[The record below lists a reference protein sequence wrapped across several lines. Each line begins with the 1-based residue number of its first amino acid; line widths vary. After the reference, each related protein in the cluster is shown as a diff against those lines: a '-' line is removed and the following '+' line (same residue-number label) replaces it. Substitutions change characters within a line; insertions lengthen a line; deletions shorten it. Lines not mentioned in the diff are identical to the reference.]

1 MRIASLYSGGKD
13 SNYALWWALKQGHTP
28 ILITM
33 EPEEYSMMFHH
44 PNVKWTKMQA
54 EAMGFEQVIVRT
66 THKNELAD
74 LEKALAEAKK
84 THKIEGL
91 VTGAVESKYQKDR
104 IEAIANRLQLKAF
117 SPMWQGG
124 ENGKDRLLSELT
136 ANFEIYVMAVA
147 AEGMGREYLGQPY
160 QKVLAAIKAGKLKHI
175 HPFLEGGEG
184 ETFVTDGPIFKKR
197 IEVKEWKIHWDGVR
211 GVAEIVDAKLVAK
224 K

>member
-13 SNYALWWALKQGHTP
+13 SNYALWWALKQGHRP
-28 ILITM
+28 VLITM

-54 EAMGFEQVIVRT
+54 DAMGLEQVIIRT

-74 LEKALAEAKK
+74 LERALAEAKE
-84 THKIEGL
+84 THGIEGL

-104 IEAIANRLQLKAF
+104 IEAIAKRLGLEAF
-117 SPMWQGG
+117 SPMWHGG
-124 ENGKDRLLSELT
+124 ELGEEGLLHDML
-136 ANFEIYVMAVA
+136 AHFEIYVMAVA
-147 AEGMGREYLGQPY
+147 AEGMGKEYLGQPY
-160 QKVLAAIKAGKLKHI
+160 QKVLAAIKTGKLRHI

-184 ETFVTDGPIFKKR
+184 ETFVTDGPMFKKR

-211 GVAEIVDAKLVAK
+211 GVAEIADAGLVAK